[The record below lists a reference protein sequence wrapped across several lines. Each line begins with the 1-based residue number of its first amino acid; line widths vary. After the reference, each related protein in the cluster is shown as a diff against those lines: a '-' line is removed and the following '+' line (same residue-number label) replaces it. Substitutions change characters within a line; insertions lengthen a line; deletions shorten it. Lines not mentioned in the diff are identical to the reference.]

1 MNLNNEIK
9 RSSLSA
15 RASKIPQ
22 KLAQSST
29 ILFSARTSV
38 SSNMLSSNTRKI
50 GNKIFGG
57 SSSLSAIQ
65 KPSSEQKP
73 ALVEQQESY
82 SPYSTPSIFQ
92 LYTVHEFI
100 DIIEKQSKQF
110 LIDSSIKSGLRD
122 NIQLLMVACELKPFD
137 DNMAIELVIKRFQQ
151 ICPTINKLTSIC
163 ISSEAFKKETPKI
176 YSKRATDEEYEK
188 MMPNELLLDAATWFR
203 LYFVG
208 KPYFKKHQMKA
219 CCNIVLLFEYE
230 QARYTVLESK
240 AKETLSQSIKQ
251 GANRRSLLLPLL
263 SKNYDDNNTRRL
275 MRAAILSVC
284 PTLDLRS
291 FKELSSETTITTDFE
306 NDLIKYD
313 ELQIPRHYKFGVLS
327 IKSGQTTEESWFSN
341 TGLSKDLEDF
351 LNIIGNKVEL
361 KGYKGYAAGLD
372 TKTGESG
379 EHTYISKWKGYDITF
394 HVSALMPLKV
404 NDKQQVLR
412 KSHIG
417 NDIVCIIF
425 VEGNQQF
432 NPKAIQ
438 SQFLHVYIIIRP
450 ESSVRIEVIRHKSVS
465 QFGPSIPMPPLFND
479 QDLKRFFTLKLISA
493 ENAAL
498 KSNSFFIPNNKARKA
513 QSESYKITLVM

>member
-1 MNLNNEIK
+1 
-9 RSSLSA
+9 
-15 RASKIPQ
+15 
-22 KLAQSST
+22 
-29 ILFSARTSV
+29 
-38 SSNMLSSNTRKI
+38 
-50 GNKIFGG
+50 
-57 SSSLSAIQ
+57 
-65 KPSSEQKP
+65 
-73 ALVEQQESY
+73 
-82 SPYSTPSIFQ
+82 
-92 LYTVHEFI
+92 
-100 DIIEKQSKQF
+100 
-110 LIDSSIKSGLRD
+110 
-122 NIQLLMVACELKPFD
+122 MVACELKPFD
-137 DNMAIELVIKRFQQ
+137 DNMATELVIERFQQ
-151 ICPTINKLTSIC
+151 ICPTINKLTSFC
-163 ISSEAFKKETPKI
+163 ISSETFKKETPKI

-188 MMPNELLLDAATWFR
+188 MMPNELLLDTATWFR

-208 KPYFKKHQMKA
+208 KPYVTMIGSFKK
-219 CCNIVLLFEYE
+219 NNESFGIISIVQETSKEGLLQYRIIIRSRKYG
-230 QARYTVLESK
+230 QAKYTVLESK
-240 AKETLSQSIKQ
+240 AKETLSQSINQ
-251 GANRRSLLLPLL
+251 GTNRRSLLLPLL
-263 SKNYDDNNTRRL
+263 SKNYDDNNTRHL

-291 FKELSSETTITTDFE
+291 FKELSSESTITTGFE

-341 TGLSKDLEDF
+341 TGLSKDLEEF

-432 NPKAIQ
+432 NPNAIQ
-438 SQFLHVYIIIRP
+438 SQLLHVYIIIRP
-450 ESSVRIEVIRHKSVS
+450 EAINNKRLWRIEVIKHKSIS
-465 QFGPSIPMPPLFND
+465 QFGPFIPMPPLFND

-498 KSNSFFIPNNKARKA
+498 KSDSFFIPNNKARLSLLDQHVKNGLSFCSLEMHSLIEKPKA
-513 QSESYKITLVM
+513 NHTKSHLLCKATTAMEERRELNITTSPSPSKSRSTTLLNDFKKGFLRKKD